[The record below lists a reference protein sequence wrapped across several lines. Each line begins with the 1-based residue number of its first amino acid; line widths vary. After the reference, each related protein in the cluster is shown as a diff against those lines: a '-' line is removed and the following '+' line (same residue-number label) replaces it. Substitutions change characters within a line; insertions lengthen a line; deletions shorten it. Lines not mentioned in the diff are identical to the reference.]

1 MEIVRTET
9 AYVAGLNE
17 GAAASGDPSPVT
29 ATGVFLGIKAC
40 ALRAF
45 GSDDL
50 NGRTVA
56 VQGVGSVGGYVCEH
70 LSEAGARLII
80 ADIDRAVLEE
90 VAKRTGAK
98 IVPPDEIYD
107 ADADIFSPNALG
119 AIVNDATLER
129 YRVKV
134 IAGGANNQLKVPQ
147 MGEKLRDRGILYAPD
162 YVINGGGII
171 NVAAEISGKYSRGWV
186 DGKVNRLVETLG
198 EVLDEASRSGEA
210 TNRVADRIARARIA
224 AARKTG

>member
-1 MEIVRTET
+1 V
-9 AYVAGLNE
+9 VL
-17 GAAASGDPSPVT
+17 
-29 ATGVFLGIKAC
+29 
-40 ALRAF
+40 
-45 GSDDL
+45 DDVS
-50 NGRTVA
+50 R
-56 VQGVGSVGGYVCEH
+56 
-70 LSEAGARLII
+70 
-80 ADIDRAVLEE
+80 
-90 VAKRTGAK
+90 RTGAR

-147 MGEKLRDRGILYAPD
+147 MGERLRDRGILYAPD

-171 NVAAEISGKYSRGWV
+171 NVAAEISGQYSRKWV
-186 DGKVNRLVETLG
+186 DGKVERLVETLG
-198 EVLDEASRSGEA
+198 EVLDEAARSGEA

-224 AARKTG
+224 AAAPSA